1 MKEVTVCGYKKIYIF
16 DDLFSFGERSIF
28 YKFILN
34 SKYMIDGGNGPLTRY
49 HNHIFSNFCDDD
61 VINMG
66 FYNTKGFDI
75 LNNKFNFNKTEKKQI
90 RVNCSTSSES
100 CEIHNDGKGLTL
112 LYYVNLNWEL
122 SWSGHTLFLNENI
135 TDIEYAAAYK
145 PGRIV
150 VFDGT
155 IPHMITLP
163 NHQAKDN
170 RLTFVIQY
178 K

>member
-1 MKEVTVCGYKKIYIF
+1 MKEISVCEGKKIFVF
-16 DDLFSFGERSIF
+16 DDLFSLYERSIF
-28 YKFILN
+28 YSFVNN
-34 SKYMIDGGNGPLTRY
+34 SLFKITGSDRSASAYKNKITSPYGE
-49 HNHIFSNFCDDD
+49 DD

-66 FYNTKGFDI
+66 FYKTKGFDI
-75 LNNKFNFNKTEKKQI
+75 LNNKFNFNIEKKQI

-100 CEIHNDGKGLTL
+100 CEVHHDGEGLTL
-112 LYYVNLNWEL
+112 LYYANLNWEL
-122 SWSGHTLFLNENI
+122 SWSGHTIFLNENL
-135 TDIEYAAAYK
+135 TDIEYVSAYK
-145 PGRIV
+145 PGRVV

-155 IPHMITLP
+155 IPHMTMLS